1 MPLEPLR
8 SKVVGAGAPNKDAT
22 WLPAPSSTAGDLL
35 STKNFYFADRSTPLD
50 LESIRDIDL
59 ERIEKDVDIEALQRH
74 LEPLVFG
81 RLPEVLDAG
90 EGHAAFRKL
99 FRLSQLTLEYLL
111 NVQDVLAEGLDKAS
125 QACSESSR
133 NAERYRK
140 RAKKL
145 DARVKMLERDLSAKR
160 DAAHAY
166 QGLVMSASSRP
177 PAPVVQPMSV
187 ATEPSINFPLGDATV
202 YVTLPDGTATQH
214 AIQEGTTAADLRN
227 RAGYTGRTYF
237 RGRRLAADVAL
248 GDAGVRDGD
257 ALMVVQDGLD
267 QGQQSEPLDDRIAD
281 LERSIRGELAMQVQ
295 TQLAA
300 LRGSLPSQSQPQP
313 SGCLAG
319 DLEDD
324 DEAVDDETNMQ
335 TVVTSPFDASQSGF
349 FGQSPHAGDLRA
361 METRLSA
368 QMDALEAKMSEL
380 MGDAVHR
387 VTLPRATTPVAPAVQ
402 KSARKTTPRPV
413 PATPKA
419 PTPYAG
425 AVEDDVAEEPP
436 RDASFEFACIFGE
449 GAWPVKPK
457 GKLSLIVAP
466 EETIATVR
474 CAVAAK
480 LDLEVDRI
488 RLRDNSTGEDIGTA
502 ADLEEADVVCQIV
515 TGDLI
520 TDGQVEDLARLKSIL
535 GDNAIDESTSA
546 QREALDASIEA
557 RRAVWRAVPPAHGA
571 AAATRED
578 VVHLEVRL
586 NALQKLVA
594 SIDSTTTWDAEMV
607 AKVDEALSAFGGGLD
622 PAVNAA
628 VARIRARV
636 DERAALVAERVAE

>member
-1 MPLEPLR
+1 M
-8 SKVVGAGAPNKDAT
+8 
-22 WLPAPSSTAGDLL
+22 
-35 STKNFYFADRSTPLD
+35 
-50 LESIRDIDL
+50 
-59 ERIEKDVDIEALQRH
+59 
-74 LEPLVFG
+74 
-81 RLPEVLDAG
+81 
-90 EGHAAFRKL
+90 
-99 FRLSQLTLEYLL
+99 
-111 NVQDVLAEGLDKAS
+111 
-125 QACSESSR
+125 
-133 NAERYRK
+133 
-140 RAKKL
+140 
-145 DARVKMLERDLSAKR
+145 
-160 DAAHAY
+160 
-166 QGLVMSASSRP
+166 
-177 PAPVVQPMSV
+177 
-187 ATEPSINFPLGDATV
+187 
-202 YVTLPDGTATQH
+202 
-214 AIQEGTTAADLRN
+214 
-227 RAGYTGRTYF
+227 
-237 RGRRLAADVAL
+237 
-248 GDAGVRDGD
+248 
-257 ALMVVQDGLD
+257 
-267 QGQQSEPLDDRIAD
+267 
-281 LERSIRGELAMQVQ
+281 
-295 TQLAA
+295 
-300 LRGSLPSQSQPQP
+300 
-313 SGCLAG
+313 
-319 DLEDD
+319 
-324 DEAVDDETNMQ
+324 
-335 TVVTSPFDASQSGF
+335 
-349 FGQSPHAGDLRA
+349 RA

-387 VTLPRATTPVAPAVQ
+387 VTLPRATTPVAPAV
-402 KSARKTTPRPV
+402 KSVSRKTTPRPV

-419 PTPYAG
+419 TTPYAG
-425 AVEDDVAEEPP
+425 AVEDDVDEEP
-436 RDASFEFACIFGE
+436 RDASFEFACVFGE

-457 GKLSLIVAP
+457 GKLSLVVAP

-488 RLRDNSTGEDIGTA
+488 RLRDNTTGEDIGTA

-535 GDNAIDESTSA
+535 GDNAIDASTAA

>member
-1 MPLEPLR
+1 
-8 SKVVGAGAPNKDAT
+8 
-22 WLPAPSSTAGDLL
+22 
-35 STKNFYFADRSTPLD
+35 
-50 LESIRDIDL
+50 
-59 ERIEKDVDIEALQRH
+59 
-74 LEPLVFG
+74 
-81 RLPEVLDAG
+81 
-90 EGHAAFRKL
+90 
-99 FRLSQLTLEYLL
+99 
-111 NVQDVLAEGLDKAS
+111 
-125 QACSESSR
+125 
-133 NAERYRK
+133 
-140 RAKKL
+140 
-145 DARVKMLERDLSAKR
+145 
-160 DAAHAY
+160 
-166 QGLVMSASSRP
+166 
-177 PAPVVQPMSV
+177 
-187 ATEPSINFPLGDATV
+187 
-202 YVTLPDGTATQH
+202 
-214 AIQEGTTAADLRN
+214 
-227 RAGYTGRTYF
+227 
-237 RGRRLAADVAL
+237 
-248 GDAGVRDGD
+248 
-257 ALMVVQDGLD
+257 
-267 QGQQSEPLDDRIAD
+267 
-281 LERSIRGELAMQVQ
+281 MQVQ

-300 LRGSLPSQSQPQP
+300 LRGSLPSQSAAPQP

-335 TVVTSPFDASQSGF
+335 TVITSPFDASQSGF
-349 FGQSPHAGDLRA
+349 FSGTSPHAGDLRA

-387 VTLPRATTPVAPAVQ
+387 VTLPRAATPVAPAV

-419 PTPYAG
+419 TTPYAG
-425 AVEDDVAEEPP
+425 AVEDDVDEEP
-436 RDASFEFACIFGE
+436 RDASFAFSCVFGE

-457 GKLSLIVAP
+457 GKLSLVVAP
-466 EETIATVR
+466 EETISTVR

-488 RLRDNSTGEDIGTA
+488 RLRDASSGEDIGTA
-502 ADLEEADVVCQIV
+502 ADLEEANVVCQVV
-515 TGDLI
+515 TGDLV

>member
-8 SKVVGAGAPNKDAT
+8 SKVVGAGAPNSDAT
-22 WLPAPSSTAGDLL
+22 WLPAPSAPAADLL

-50 LESIRDIDL
+50 LEAIRDIDL
-59 ERIEKDVDIEALQRH
+59 ERIERDVDIEALQRH

-145 DARVKMLERDLSAKR
+145 DARVKMLERDLASKR

-187 ATEPSINFPLGDATV
+187 TTEPSVNFPLGDATV
-202 YVTLPDGTATQH
+202 YVTMPDGTATQH

-237 RGRRLAADVAL
+237 RGRRLAADVTL

-257 ALMVVQDGLD
+257 CIMVVQDGLD

-300 LRGSLPSQSQPQP
+300 LRGSLPSQNPQP

-335 TVVTSPFDASQSGF
+335 TVLTSPFDASQSGF

-387 VTLPRATTPVAPAVQ
+387 VTLPRAATPQPAAV
-402 KSARKTTPRPV
+402 KSVSRKTTPRPA

-419 PTPYAG
+419 TTPHAG
-425 AVEDDVAEEPP
+425 AVEDDLDEEP
-436 RDASFEFACIFGE
+436 RDASFEFSCVFGE

-457 GKLSLIVAP
+457 GKLSLVVAP
-466 EETIATVR
+466 EETISTVR
-474 CAVAAK
+474 CAVASK

-488 RLRDNSTGEDIGTA
+488 RLRDKSTGEDIGTA
-502 ADLEEADVVCQIV
+502 ADLEAADVVCQIV

-520 TDGQVEDLARLKSIL
+520 SDGQVEDLARLKSIL
-535 GDNAIDESTSA
+535 GDNALDASTAA
-546 QREALDASIEA
+546 QREALDQSIEA

>member
-8 SKVVGAGAPNKDAT
+8 SKVVGAGAPNRDAT
-22 WLPAPSSTAGDLL
+22 WLPAPSQAADLL
-35 STKNFYFADRSTPLD
+35 STKNFYFADRSTQLD
-50 LESIRDIDL
+50 LEAIRDIDL
-59 ERIEKDVDIEALQRH
+59 ESIEKDVDIEALQKH

-145 DARVKMLERDLSAKR
+145 DARVKMLERDLASRR

-187 ATEPSINFPLGDATV
+187 ATEPSVNFPLGDATV

-227 RAGYTGRTYF
+227 RAGYSGRTYF

-267 QGQQSEPLDDRIAD
+267 QGQQEPLDDRIAD

-300 LRGSLPSQSQPQP
+300 LRGSLPSQAAAQPQ
-313 SGCLAG
+313 GCLAG

-324 DEAVDDETNMQ
+324 DEAVDDETGMQ
-335 TVVTSPFDASQSGF
+335 TVLTSPFDASQSGF
-349 FGQSPHAGDLRA
+349 FSGTSPHAGDLRA

-387 VTLPRATTPVAPAVQ
+387 VTLPRATTPAPASVV
-402 KSARKTTPRPV
+402 KSVRKTTPRPV

-419 PTPYAG
+419 TTPYAG
-425 AVEDDVAEEPP
+425 AVEDDVEDEPP
-436 RDASFEFACIFGE
+436 RDASFEFSCVFGE
-449 GAWPVKPK
+449 GWPIAKPK
-457 GKLSLIVAP
+457 GKLSLVVEP
-466 EETIATVR
+466 EETISTVR

-488 RLRDNSTGEDIGTA
+488 RLRDAASGEDIGTA
-502 ADLEEADVVCQIV
+502 ADLESADVVCQIV
-515 TGDLI
+515 RGELI

-535 GDNAIDESTSA
+535 GDNAIDESTA
-546 QREALDASIEA
+546 EQRQALDASIEA

>member
-8 SKVVGAGAPNKDAT
+8 SKVVGAGAPNSDAT
-22 WLPAPSSTAGDLL
+22 WLPAPSQAADLL
-35 STKNFYFADRSTPLD
+35 STKNFYFADRSTQLD
-50 LESIRDIDL
+50 LEAIRDIDL
-59 ERIEKDVDIEALQRH
+59 ESIERDVDIEALQKH

-145 DARVKMLERDLSAKR
+145 DARVKMLERDLASRR

-177 PAPVVQPMSV
+177 PAPVIQPMSV
-187 ATEPSINFPLGDATV
+187 TTEPSVNFPLGDATV
-202 YVTLPDGTATQH
+202 YVTMPDGTATQH
-214 AIQEGTTAADLRN
+214 AIQEGTTAADLRS
-227 RAGYTGRTYF
+227 RAGYSGRTYF

-267 QGQQSEPLDDRIAD
+267 QGQQEPLDDRIAD

-300 LRGSLPSQSQPQP
+300 LRGSLPSSQPQP
-313 SGCLAG
+313 AGCLAG

-324 DEAVDDETNMQ
+324 DEVQDDETNMQ
-335 TVVTSPFDASQSGF
+335 TVLTSPFDASQSGF
-349 FGQSPHAGDLRA
+349 FSGTSPHAGDLRA

-387 VTLPRATTPVAPAVQ
+387 VTLPRATTPAPSVV

-419 PTPYAG
+419 TTPYAG
-425 AVEDDVAEEPP
+425 AVEDDVDEEP
-436 RDASFEFACIFGE
+436 RDASFEFSCIFGE
-449 GAWPVKPK
+449 GWPVSKPK
-457 GKLSLIVAP
+457 GKLSLVVAP
-466 EETIATVR
+466 EETISTVR

-488 RLRDNSTGEDIGTA
+488 RLRDAASGEDIATA
-502 ADLEEADVVCQIV
+502 ADLESADVVCQIV
-515 TGDLI
+515 RGELV

-535 GDNAIDESTSA
+535 GDNAIDESTSE

-628 VARIRARV
+628 VARIRARA

>member
-1 MPLEPLR
+1 MSRARRATYRARAGPDAHRRSSLSLARAALPYRPPTVTEMPLEPLR

-22 WLPAPSSTAGDLL
+22 WLPAPSQAADLL
-35 STKNFYFADRSTPLD
+35 STKNFYFADRSTQLD
-50 LESIRDIDL
+50 LEAIRDIDL
-59 ERIEKDVDIEALQRH
+59 ESIERDVDIEALQRH

-145 DARVKMLERDLSAKR
+145 DARVKMLERDLASKR

-187 ATEPSINFPLGDATV
+187 ATEPSVNFPLGDATV
-202 YVTLPDGTATQH
+202 YVTMPDGTATQH

-237 RGRRLAADVAL
+237 RGRRLAADVTL

-300 LRGSLPSQSQPQP
+300 LRGSLPSQSQPAQP
-313 SGCLAG
+313 QGCLAG
-319 DLEDD
+319 D
-324 DEAVDDETNMQ
+324 
-335 TVVTSPFDASQSGF
+335 
-349 FGQSPHAGDLRA
+349 
-361 METRLSA
+361 
-368 QMDALEAKMSEL
+368 
-380 MGDAVHR
+380 
-387 VTLPRATTPVAPAVQ
+387 
-402 KSARKTTPRPV
+402 
-413 PATPKA
+413 
-419 PTPYAG
+419 
-425 AVEDDVAEEPP
+425 
-436 RDASFEFACIFGE
+436 
-449 GAWPVKPK
+449 
-457 GKLSLIVAP
+457 
-466 EETIATVR
+466 
-474 CAVAAK
+474 
-480 LDLEVDRI
+480 
-488 RLRDNSTGEDIGTA
+488 
-502 ADLEEADVVCQIV
+502 
-515 TGDLI
+515 
-520 TDGQVEDLARLKSIL
+520 
-535 GDNAIDESTSA
+535 
-546 QREALDASIEA
+546 
-557 RRAVWRAVPPAHGA
+557 WR
-571 AAATRED
+571 
-578 VVHLEVRL
+578 
-586 NALQKLVA
+586 
-594 SIDSTTTWDAEMV
+594 TTTRRLMTKRGCKPSSRRRSTRANR
-607 AKVDEALSAFGGGLD
+607 ASSAGRRRT
-622 PAVNAA
+622 PA
-628 VARIRARV
+628 I
-636 DERAALVAERVAE
+636 

>member
-8 SKVVGAGAPNKDAT
+8 SKVVGAGAPNSDAT
-22 WLPAPSSTAGDLL
+22 WLPAPSQAADLL

-50 LESIRDIDL
+50 LEAIRDIDL
-59 ERIEKDVDIEALQRH
+59 ESIERDVNIEALQRH

-145 DARVKMLERDLSAKR
+145 DARVKTLERDLASKR

-187 ATEPSINFPLGDATV
+187 TTEPSVNFPLGDATV
-202 YVTLPDGTATQH
+202 YVTMPDGTATQH
-214 AIQEGTTAADLRN
+214 AIQEGTTAADLRS

-237 RGRRLAADVAL
+237 RGRRLAADVTL

-257 ALMVVQDGLD
+257 CIMVVQDGLD
-267 QGQQSEPLDDRIAD
+267 QGQQPEPLDDRIAD

-300 LRGSLPSQSQPQP
+300 LRGSLPSQNPQP

-324 DEAVDDETNMQ
+324 DEAQDDETGMQ
-335 TVVTSPFDASQSGF
+335 TVLTSPFDASQSGF

-368 QMDALEAKMSEL
+368 QMDALEAKMSDL
-380 MGDAVHR
+380 MGGAVHR
-387 VTLPRATTPVAPAVQ
+387 VTLPRATTPAAPAV
-402 KSARKTTPRPV
+402 KIVARKTTPRPA

-419 PTPYAG
+419 TTPGAG
-425 AVEDDVAEEPP
+425 AVEDDVEEEP
-436 RDASFEFACIFGE
+436 RDASFDFSCIFGE

-457 GKLSLIVAP
+457 GKLSLVVAP
-466 EETIATVR
+466 EETISTVR
-474 CAVAAK
+474 CAVASK

-488 RLRDNSTGEDIGTA
+488 RLRDASNGEDIGTA

-515 TGDLI
+515 RGDLI
-520 TDGQVEDLARLKSIL
+520 SDGQVEDLARLKSIL
-535 GDNAIDESTSA
+535 GDNAIDESTSE
-546 QREALDASIEA
+546 QREALDASVEA

>member
-1 MPLEPLR
+1 M
-8 SKVVGAGAPNKDAT
+8 
-22 WLPAPSSTAGDLL
+22 
-35 STKNFYFADRSTPLD
+35 
-50 LESIRDIDL
+50 
-59 ERIEKDVDIEALQRH
+59 
-74 LEPLVFG
+74 
-81 RLPEVLDAG
+81 
-90 EGHAAFRKL
+90 
-99 FRLSQLTLEYLL
+99 
-111 NVQDVLAEGLDKAS
+111 
-125 QACSESSR
+125 
-133 NAERYRK
+133 
-140 RAKKL
+140 
-145 DARVKMLERDLSAKR
+145 
-160 DAAHAY
+160 
-166 QGLVMSASSRP
+166 
-177 PAPVVQPMSV
+177 
-187 ATEPSINFPLGDATV
+187 
-202 YVTLPDGTATQH
+202 YVTMPDGTATQH

-237 RGRRLAADVAL
+237 RGRRLAADVTL

-257 ALMVVQDGLD
+257 CIMVVQDGLD

-300 LRGSLPSQSQPQP
+300 LRGSLPSSQPATRRAASPATWRTTTRPLTTRLICKP
-313 SGCLAG
+313 SSRARS
-319 DLEDD
+319 
-324 DEAVDDETNMQ
+324 TRRNQ
-335 TVVTSPFDASQSGF
+335 ASSVKA
-349 FGQSPHAGDLRA
+349 PHAGDLRA

-387 VTLPRATTPVAPAVQ
+387 VTLPRAATPVAPAV
-402 KSARKTTPRPV
+402 KSVSRKTTPRPA

-419 PTPYAG
+419 TTPYAG
-425 AVEDDVAEEPP
+425 AVEDDVDEEP
-436 RDASFEFACIFGE
+436 RDASFEFSCVFGE

-457 GKLSLIVAP
+457 GKLSLVVAP

-488 RLRDNSTGEDIGTA
+488 RLRDKSTGEDIGTA
-502 ADLEEADVVCQIV
+502 ADLEAADVVCQIV
-515 TGDLI
+515 RGDLI
-520 TDGQVEDLARLKSIL
+520 SDGQVEDLARLKSIL
-535 GDNAIDESTSA
+535 GDNALDASTAA
-546 QREALDASIEA
+546 QREALDQSIEA
-557 RRAVWRAVPPAHGA
+557 RRAVWRAVPPAHG

-636 DERAALVAERVAE
+636 DERAALVAERVPERRL